1 MYKSYGSCKKN
12 GNILKKYS
20 ISDVPRI
27 ILPAIGVSIYMVVTV
42 RYCLFSIIISGGG
55 IVKPGTK
62 IMGYI

>member
-1 MYKSYGSCKKN
+1 MVLAKKN

-27 ILPAIGVSIYMVVTV
+27 ILPAIGVSIYMAVTV
-42 RYCLFSIIISGGG
+42 LRYCLFSIIISGGG

-62 IMGYI
+62 IMGHV